1 MFAAL
6 MGFEE
11 FGGVTIV
18 SGFAIRFSQVFPE
31 ALDISWVVG
40 Q

>member
-1 MFAAL
+1 MFAAS
-6 MGFEE
+6 MGLEE

-18 SGFAIRFSQVFPE
+18 SGFAIGFSQVLPE
-31 ALDISWVVG
+31 ALDISWDIG